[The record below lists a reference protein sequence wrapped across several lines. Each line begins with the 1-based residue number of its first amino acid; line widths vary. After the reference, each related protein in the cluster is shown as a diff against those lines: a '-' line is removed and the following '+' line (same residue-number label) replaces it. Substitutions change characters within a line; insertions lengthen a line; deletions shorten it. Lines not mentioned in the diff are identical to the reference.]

1 MRTDRTVTRPSSEP
15 VSMRLIVDRQTPVKT
30 LPPLAVGKNTSWA
43 VGDPGLPK
51 RRVPDSERFSTG
63 YILANV
69 YRKLHKMRKKG
80 QEKNIFCAPSKSAS
94 VKINCIGGFKEG
106 ARDVPTSKKSW
117 IRHCTKQDNNKI
129 FFLHPCMT
137 SVTKTTTQWILP
149 AYLCRQKIKQNL
161 TTCSECSIRLHRK
174 PSKSSN

>member
-1 MRTDRTVTRPSSEP
+1 MRTDRAVTRPCSEP
-15 VSMRLIVDRQTPVKT
+15 VSVRLIVDRQTPVKT
-30 LPPLAVGKNTSWA
+30 LPPLAVGKNTSWT

-69 YRKLHKMRKKG
+69 YRKLHKMGKKG

-117 IRHCTKQDNNKI
+117 IRHCTIQDNLPISLRDISNKSNNKPKSTVTSLSTENKTELNDL
-129 FFLHPCMT
+129 FSMT
-137 SVTKTTTQWILP
+137 DT
-149 AYLCRQKIKQNL
+149 
-161 TTCSECSIRLHRK
+161 
-174 PSKSSN
+174 SS